1 MCLLPFVAVLASSL
15 LSVCVC
21 CLFVIWLWVC
31 WCLLIVVMDGVVC
44 CLLFVVGF
52 IMFGGLVCGLFCF
65 GILCFR
71 CYLCLLFVFARRLFG
86 LLRLT
91 VTCDCCLLDL
101 MVGLVVLDF
110 FIGCLLCLIVL

>member
-101 MVGLVVLDF
+101 VVSLVVLDF
-110 FIGCLLCLIVL
+110 FIGVVYCV